1 MDKTQGARANM
12 FIFVTCQTLSPHMTR
27 LQCTRYILSSS
38 WKMHA
43 NFKADTKLSYLV
55 PAIGNAHNKNLIP
68 EIYYFV
74 LSDVT
79 QMWGKK

>member
-1 MDKTQGARANM
+1 
-12 FIFVTCQTLSPHMTR
+12 
-27 LQCTRYILSSS
+27 
-38 WKMHA
+38 MHA

-55 PAIGNAHNKNLIP
+55 PTIGNAHNKNLIP

-79 QMWGKK
+79 QMWGKKLIIIT